1 MPSVSTTGAVIISAL
16 VLLIYA
22 GAFAVAFML
31 KSDTMLNVLVG
42 TAATNATTVVGFWVG
57 SSAGSQKKD
66 DTIANLQQPNRSP

>member
-1 MPSVSTTGAVIISAL
+1 MPTTTISTKGAIIISAL

-22 GAFAVAFML
+22 GAFAVAYML
-31 KSDTMLNVLVG
+31 KSDVMLNVLVG

-66 DTIANLQQPNRSP
+66 DTIATMSKVGP